1 MNFSHIKRSPTV
13 SGSYIFNIQLD
24 HKYSGFNPKSRS
36 AINMQ
41 EISSGLFG
49 LKRIANIIEHLDAET
64 VKNFYK
70 KNKLI
75 LTENSCSTPV
85 LNFYAISKTATP
97 ETNTPSITQ
106 EKILEIQAK
115 YAPDLLKLLKTNF
128 PKFLEETK
136 AVSLFKMVEVASAL
150 IKIES
155 LSSQESLSQEDV
167 QKILSLSSVPTE
179 NAMKTFF
186 ESQKSDVL
194 QPLLEELRKQLTEAG
209 ISEEE
214 ITKQIDLYKNI
225 FLEQYIN
232 SHVSP
237 FLIPYRKSISEP
249 LAEIS
254 KEIMLAVGKYTPPKT
269 ITYENLEEVNARIL
283 LDSIASSL
291 NDAILYTPSL
301 ATDPKIQDF
310 QKKIWNLQSQSF
322 LENKYKEIYDLST
335 QPTDELLKQYLS
347 PASITEYRN
356 SISRTYQAMV
366 LNINV
371 AKSNIEDQIKLL
383 ESRVSTFQTAKSCFN
398 SFINGL
404 LELVNTS
411 SQTSR
416 TVAYGM
422 QAYSAFK
429 NLSQIYSYL
438 DEKERKILDPFLT
451 DGGWNSESSQGRDG
465 VLGFY
470 LGSSSPSNNWPAK
483 TIASML
489 SVMTIYQE
497 MSDYLLNDA
506 VLTSDT
512 WGLQEK
518 IKEKVNVIK
527 KLPYYNVAFV
537 SEKLSEVANSANYLQ
552 SMYLT
557 TTEGFL
563 QPKFSLLSD
572 YFTSIYSEHNSNEEL
587 KKRLKDFNSKAD
599 AYLNQQQTSV
609 SELQKKSESLT
620 PDKAPFISERYE
632 AIETTV
638 ESYGTNLG
646 AAFWS
651 MVTNSQLPRQKLL
664 LDPLVKEI
672 NFNNTASNALNSLLQ
687 LTSDFSTS
695 AVYYNFSS
703 FLIQSKEGE
712 NLFAGNYY
720 ETVIARAT
728 ERENIS
734 RDVAKCKQALKLAK
748 EILEKIK
755 NFPGVT
761 EAQREEMIS
770 ATSQY
775 LFMLS
780 TTITQLIFLDTLLTS
795 LNIEPQ
801 PQKDDPKKQRDDLF
815 KITASKD
822 WMPTLSS
829 LEGFVTNGYNDVDV
843 TGGLGPIFTQ
853 IQADQQDYTTQSQT
867 QQLNLQNQMTG
878 IQQEWTVVS
887 SALQVWNSI
896 ITTLS
901 GQIYE

>member
-1 MNFSHIKRSPTV
+1 MNFSHIKRSPTI

-49 LKRIANIIEHLDAET
+49 LKRIANIIEHLDTET

-85 LNFYAISKTATP
+85 LNFYAISRTDTP

-179 NAMKTFF
+179 NAMKAFF
-186 ESQKSDVL
+186 ESQKSDTL

-214 ITKQIDLYKNI
+214 ITKQLDLYKNT
-225 FLEQYIN
+225 FLEQYID

-237 FLIPYRKSISEP
+237 FLLPYRKNISEP
-249 LAEIS
+249 LAKIS
-254 KEIMLAVGKYTPPKT
+254 EDIVKNTKEYVPPKIIDQT
-269 ITYENLEEVNARIL
+269 NVDEVNARVL
-283 LDSIASSL
+283 LNSIASAL
-291 NDAILYTPSL
+291 NAAILNSPEL
-301 ATDPKIQDF
+301 ATDPKIQKF
-310 QKKIWNLQSQSF
+310 QNNLWNLQSQSS
-322 LENKYKEIYDLST
+322 LKDKYEEIYNLSN

-347 PASITEYRN
+347 PASITKYRN
-356 SISRTYQAMV
+356 SISQAYQTVV
-366 LNINV
+366 LNINT
-371 AKSNIEDQIKLL
+371 AKSNVEDQIKLL
-383 ESRVSTFQTAKSCFN
+383 ESKVSTFQTAKSCFN

-416 TVAYGM
+416 TIAYGM
-422 QAYSAFK
+422 QAFSAFK
-429 NLSQIYSYL
+429 NLSQIYPYL
-438 DEKERKILDPFLT
+438 NEKERKILDPFLE
-451 DGGWNSESSQGRDG
+451 DGGWSPETSQGKDG
-465 VLGFY
+465 ILGFY
-470 LGSSSPSNNWPAK
+470 LGSSSESPNWPPK

-489 SVMTIYQE
+489 SIMTVYQE
-497 MSDYLLNDA
+497 MSDYLLNEA
-506 VLTSDT
+506 VLTSNTQD
-512 WGLQEK
+512 LQNTLRK
-518 IKEKVNVIK
+518 KINQIKE
-527 KLPYYNVAFV
+527 LPYFNVTII
-537 SEKLSEVANSANYLQ
+537 SNKLEEIVNSSNYLQ
-552 SMYLT
+552 SMYLST
-557 TTEGFL
+557 SEGFL
-563 QPKFSLLSD
+563 QPKFDLLSE
-572 YFTSIYSEHNSNEEL
+572 YFTTIYSHLNANTEL
-587 KKRLKDFNSKAD
+587 KTRLDKFNTQSD
-599 AYLNQQQTSV
+599 EYIRGLQLQIN
-609 SELQKKSESLT
+609 ELQKNLGMLS
-620 PDKAPFISERYE
+620 PDQAEFAEQRCKAV
-632 AIETTV
+632 ETTI

-703 FLIQSKEGE
+703 YLIQSKEGE

-734 RDVAKCKQALKLAK
+734 RDIAKCKQALKLAK

-770 ATSQY
+770 TTSQY

-801 PQKDDPKKQRDDLF
+801 PQKEDPKKQRDDLF

-843 TGGLGPIFTQ
+843 AGGLGPIFTQ

>member
-1 MNFSHIKRSPTV
+1 MNFSYINRSPTV
-13 SGSYIFNIQLD
+13 SGSYVFNIQLD

-41 EISSGLFG
+41 EVSSGLFG

-75 LTENSCSTPV
+75 LAKNSCSTPV
-85 LNFYAISKTATP
+85 LNFYAISKTDTP

-136 AVSLFKMVEVASAL
+136 AVSLFKMVEAASAL
-150 IKIES
+150 IKIEF
-155 LSSQESLSQEDV
+155 LSSKDSLSQEEV
-167 QKILSLSSVPTE
+167 QEVLKLSSVPTE

-186 ESQKSDVL
+186 ETQKSDTL
-194 QPLLEELRKQLTEAG
+194 QPLLEELREQLTEAG
-209 ISEEE
+209 IPEEE
-214 ITKQIDLYKNI
+214 ITKQLDLYKNI
-225 FLEQYIN
+225 FLEQYID

-237 FLIPYRKSISEP
+237 FLISYRRNISEP

-254 KEIMLAVGKYTPPKT
+254 KEITLAAGKYTPPET
-269 ITYENLEEVNARIL
+269 ITHENLKEVNARIL

-291 NDAILYTPSL
+291 NEAVLCIPSL
-301 ATDPKIQDF
+301 ATDPKIQDL
-310 QKKIWNLQSQSF
+310 QKKIWNLQSLSS
-322 LENKYKEIYDLST
+322 LENQYKEIYDLSN

-347 PASITEYRN
+347 SALITEYRD
-356 SISRTYQAMV
+356 SISRAYQTMV
-366 LNINV
+366 LNINI
-371 AKSNIEDQIKLL
+371 AKSNVEDQVKLL
-383 ESRVSTFQTAKSCFN
+383 ESKVSTFQTVKSCFN

-416 TVAYGM
+416 TIAYGM

-429 NLSQIYSYL
+429 NLSQIYAYL
-438 DEKERKILDPFLT
+438 DDDEKNILSPFIHD
-451 DGGWNSESSQGRDG
+451 DGWDSNSAKDKPG

-470 LGSSSPSNNWPAK
+470 LGSSSASENWPPK
-483 TIASML
+483 TIASMI
-489 SVMTIYQE
+489 SIMTIYQE
-497 MSDYLLNDA
+497 MSDYLLNEA
-506 VLTSDT
+506 VLTSNVYE
-512 WGLQEK
+512 LQTK
-518 IKEKVNVIK
+518 MQNKAKEIETQPYFTEISQQLTKVTTT
-527 KLPYYNVAFV
+527 P
-537 SEKLSEVANSANYLQ
+537 NYLQ

-587 KKRLKDFNSKAD
+587 KKRLKDFNLKAD
-599 AYLNQQQTSV
+599 TYLNQQQTLL
-609 SELQKKSESLT
+609 SELQKKLEDLI
-620 PDKAPFISERYE
+620 PDKADFIEQRYK

-638 ESYGTNLG
+638 ESYETNLG

-651 MVTNSQLPRQKLL
+651 MVTKSQLPRQKLL

-703 FLIQSKEGE
+703 YLIQSKEGE
-712 NLFAGNYY
+712 DLFAGNYY
-720 ETVIARAT
+720 ETIVARAT

-734 RDVAKCKQALKLAK
+734 RDVTKCKQALKLAE
-748 EILEKIK
+748 EILKKIK
-755 NFPGVT
+755 DFPGVT
-761 EAQREEMIS
+761 KAQREEMIS

-843 TGGLGPIFTQ
+843 AGGLGPIFTQ